1 MDDGDPRDL
10 RSVLAA
16 WALVHE
22 LADEGWKAA
31 VARGEAGPRDAP
43 GPGAGAADGTSG
55 AAAGATAG
63 GTAAFVDAVA
73 AQVHREKEALKARLA
88 GTDASAAS
96 GGRVDGDAALEA
108 LRFEVAEVRTR
119 LESIEATLDAL
130 HAHLT
135 PDDEA

>member
-1 MDDGDPRDL
+1 MNDPGDADPRDL

-22 LADEGWKAA
+22 LADDAWRAA
-31 VARGEAGPRDAP
+31 VARGESGPLDAP
-43 GPGAGAADGTSG
+43 D
-55 AAAGATAG
+55 AAAPPDGEG
-63 GTAAFVDAVA
+63 AFVDAIA

-88 GTDASAAS
+88 GTEASAPT
-96 GGRVDGDAALEA
+96 GGTADGDAALEA
-108 LRFEVAEVRTR
+108 LRCEVAEVRTR

>member
-1 MDDGDPRDL
+1 MNDGDPRDL

-43 GPGAGAADGTSG
+43 GSGATPDAEGGTPGAV
-55 AAAGATAG
+55 AG

-88 GTDASAAS
+88 GTDASGPP
-96 GGRVDGDAALEA
+96 GGTADGDAALEA